1 MTQKKHRFIVLG
13 GGTAGLMAATFL
25 KTYWSEK
32 VDLTLVYDHKNPGI
46 GVGESLTPAFLNFLN
61 SVNINISDLIIHANA
76 TIKLGLK
83 FKNWT
88 GDGTHFYHPFTQL
101 IKEPDTYNYQ
111 LATAI
116 VDSDQ
121 IMFNNEQSNLYDSY
135 YFDNYSVPFSG
146 SNIIG
151 KYSAHIDATLFAR
164 YLEERF
170 KDQFEIV
177 DNVVAGVMKDKRG
190 HITSLICEDG
200 EQINGDFFIDASGFQ
215 RVLFKH
221 LENKWHDMKDWLPLD
236 RCIPNPVFKEFT
248 KQPTCTTS
256 EASEDGWILQVPL
269 QNRWGSGY
277 LYSSEFTTD
286 EQAFESF
293 SKFVGTQYDK
303 PLNNTSKVLKFD
315 SGYWDKQW
323 VGNCLSLGLS
333 CGFSEPLEATNIHQ
347 VSQQLE
353 WFTQVYNF
361 NTQEHDTDNY
371 NEYNKKVFENIYLF
385 LRFCYC
391 NNKRYNSKF
400 WNYINNNEPRKV
412 TDIKNKISEEIL
424 NHYSL
429 TTSTTFNHFNFTIVA
444 NGLGLISEKRYSK
457 ILDNRNVYEFS
468 KRINQR
474 TEFEKRNLQLRK
486 SVDHLSL
493 INSIKNGLEIN
504 N

>member
-1 MTQKKHRFIVLG
+1 MIQKKHKFVVLG

-25 KTYWSEK
+25 KTYWSDK
-32 VDLTLVYDHKNPGI
+32 IDLTLIYDHKNPGI
-46 GVGESLTPAFLNFLN
+46 GVGESLTPVFLNFLN
-61 SVNINISDLIIHANA
+61 SVNINISDLIVHANA
-76 TIKLGLK
+76 TIKLGLR

-101 IKEPDTYNYQ
+101 VKEPDAYNY
-111 LATAI
+111 LLSTAM
-116 VDSDQ
+116 VDSEH
-121 IMFNNEQSNLYDSY
+121 FNNEQSNLYDSY
-135 YFDNYSVPFSG
+135 YFDNYSVPFNGTS
-146 SNIIG
+146 IIG

-170 KDQFEIV
+170 KGQFEII

-190 HITSLICEDG
+190 HISRLICEDG
-200 EQINGDFFIDASGFQ
+200 EQVDGDFFIDASGFQ

-236 RCIPNPVFKEFT
+236 RCIPNPVFTEFA

-277 LYSSEFTTD
+277 LYSSEFTSD
-286 EQAFESF
+286 EKAFDSF
-293 SKFVGTQYDK
+293 SKFVGRQYNK
-303 PLNNTSKVLKFD
+303 PLHNTSKVLKFD

-353 WFTQVYNF
+353 WFTQTYNF
-361 NTQEHDTDNY
+361 ATQEHDVDNY

-385 LRFCYC
+385 LRFCYT
-391 NNKRYNSKF
+391 NNKKYDSKF
-400 WNYINNNEPRKV
+400 WNYINNNEPKKV
-412 TDIKNKISEEIL
+412 MDVKNKISEEIL
-424 NHYSL
+424 NYYSL
-429 TTSTTFNHFNFTIVA
+429 TSSTTFNHSNFTVVA
-444 NGLGLISEKRYSK
+444 NGLGLIDKEKYAEVLDRRSVREYSRRVNEQTQTYK
-457 ILDNRNVYEFS
+457 
-468 KRINQR
+468 K
-474 TEFEKRNLQLRK
+474 NLQLQK
-486 SVDHLSL
+486 AVDHLTL
-493 INSIKNGLEIN
+493 ISQVKSGVLEIN